1 MSRLEDYRRRAVECL
16 AFARNARNNEERIQL
31 LIMAKTLQRFALER
45 EQKAAKLREA
55 ES

>member
-1 MSRLEDYRRRAVECL
+1 MSRLQDYRRRAVECL
-16 AFARNARNNEERIQL
+16 AFARNARDNEECIQL

-45 EQKAAKLREA
+45 ERKAAKLREA